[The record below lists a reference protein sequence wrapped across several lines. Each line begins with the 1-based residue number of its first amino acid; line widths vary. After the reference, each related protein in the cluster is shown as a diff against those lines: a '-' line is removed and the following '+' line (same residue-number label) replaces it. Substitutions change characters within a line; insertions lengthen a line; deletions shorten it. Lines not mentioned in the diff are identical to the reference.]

1 MTEFIV
7 NNGVYKTH
15 PIYTQYAISRDGYVI
30 HIKKRVPYKGNESD
44 MGYLI
49 QTVYQI
55 GRLKTKTARIHRL
68 VWETFN
74 GEIPIGK
81 EIDHIDNDKKI
92 TNLIIFSFL
101 IIVQIVKKQL
111 NQSMI

>member
-1 MTEFIV
+1 MQRLDMDILF
-7 NNGVYKTH
+7 
-15 PIYTQYAISRDGYVI
+15 
-30 HIKKRVPYKGNESD
+30 HITKRVPYKGNEND
-44 MGYLI
+44 MGYLM

-55 GRLKTKTARIHRL
+55 GRSKKKTVRVHRL

-101 IIVQIVKKQL
+101 IIVQIAKKQL
-111 NQSMI
+111 NLALI